1 MVSPEKSPWLN
12 FTTKLISLALIVV
25 IVVAFNIW
33 AGKAIAADQAVR
45 EQIAAAER
53 AANRGPF
60 NIADGVYEGTAKGYG
75 GPVTVAVTMSNGYI
89 EKVDAVSYKN
99 EDAAWW
105 DLAKVLLETIPEE
118 QSVNVDTISTATFSS
133 VGIINATKDALSSAP
148 PAE

>member
-12 FTTKLISLALIVV
+12 FITKLISLAMIAIIVV
-25 IVVAFNIW
+25 GFNIW

-53 AANRGPF
+53 ALNRGPF
-60 NIADGVYEGTAKGYG
+60 NIADGTYEGSAKGYG
-75 GPVTVAVTMSNGYI
+75 GPVVVAVTVANGYI
-89 EKVDAVSYKN
+89 EKVDAVSHKN

-118 QSVNVDTISTATFSS
+118 QSLDVDTISTATYSS
-133 VGIINATKDALSSAP
+133 VGIINAAKDALGSAP
-148 PAE
+148 AAE